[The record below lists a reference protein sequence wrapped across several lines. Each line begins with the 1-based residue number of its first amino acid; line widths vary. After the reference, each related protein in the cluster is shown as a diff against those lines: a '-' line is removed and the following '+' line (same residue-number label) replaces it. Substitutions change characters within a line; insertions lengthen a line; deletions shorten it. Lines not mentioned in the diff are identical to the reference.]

1 MISSLLLFSIMDLD
15 MSLKPKK
22 DWTPDDLRQD
32 SIMVAISTLIPPSYI
47 YTFLLP
53 IIVLGEG
60 FGAGHVSFLFTYTS
74 VIKSTIKETL
84 TIVWIALC
92 AMFMKE
98 YIVGLPGDGE
108 LPVLN
113 NIIECMLVSAMLGA
127 NVVTEGL
134 APLEKHPN
142 EKLHAT
148 HIKRTYLSNNMS

>member
-1 MISSLLLFSIMDLD
+1 MTAIWSL
-15 MSLKPKK
+15 
-22 DWTPDDLRQD
+22 TPPD
-32 SIMVAISTLIPPSYI
+32 YI

-53 IIVLGEG
+53 VIVLGEG

-74 VIKSTIKETL
+74 VIKSIIRETL
-84 TIVWIALC
+84 TIIWIGLC
-92 AMFMKE
+92 AMFMKH
-98 YIVGLPGDGE
+98 YIVGPPMNGE
-108 LPVLN
+108 LSVFGN
-113 NIIECMLVSAMLGA
+113 MIECMLVSAMLGA